1 MESKEREFRET
12 LAARDEEH
20 KDALEAKMNESSE
33 ERVSLEVMPEDES
46 SIKIGVVDVQRVIE
60 ESQKGIEA
68 RRYFEGLI
76 SLRSE
81 EKLGD
86 VELKLIG
93 EIVKDIGIIV
103 KEYAKKE
110 GFTYIK
116 DKLEGGVIYN
126 DESFDVTDEIIELY
140 DRKVTTPREVKT
152 N

>member
-1 MESKEREFRET
+1 M
-12 LAARDEEH
+12 
-20 KDALEAKMNESSE
+20 
-33 ERVSLEVMPEDES
+33 
-46 SIKIGVVDVQRVIE
+46 VDLQRVLE

-68 RRYFEGLI
+68 RRYFAGLV

-81 EKLGD
+81 EELGD
-86 VELKLIG
+86 VELKLISQ
-93 EIVKDIGIIV
+93 IMKDIDIIV
-103 KEYAKKE
+103 EEYAKKE

-140 DRKVTTPREVKT
+140 NRKVTTSKI